1 MAYDLIAIRKEHI
14 DGLKRVIKDA
24 PYGFLLNVC
33 KSVGVSVSMDDIMGH
48 IDKGLEYGII
58 STEDPEYV
66 WKSFLVARM
75 AIEEHLRGYDDF
87 LKDVKATL
95 ENGLAKRILEPNEQD
110 YLLKTFALT
119 LLAHKKK
126 SGDFTVDEAK
136 AYYQELL
143 EEDPFEENSMFA
155 LYSLMMYPLKVA
167 ICYIMKNFP
176 IGLSMLLK
184 KQNPDTLE
192 NRTRYLRVPFQEAF
206 RFINGMTTFG
216 LRRLLQDICPSYCED
231 ELVEAIQKGDYDE
244 FKNICRTEKLTLST
258 DLSESVGFIQY
269 NFFIPLDRMFNDEIE
284 FSVGE
289 DGDPYLNQILYS
301 AGIPTDQPE
310 KLVSTIAAC
319 EDEIKELIPW
329 AQTDE
334 QRQDCAQAIAFFA
347 GMYTYFDLFEI
358 DEAEIVN
365 KILDNPRFRGV
376 IQMAQEAY
384 FGKYEQWP
392 PKSIILFSPEQR
404 AQVERV
410 VLKKNDPRPVQ
421 DSDLGGGVMDRDGK
435 NMASRWMTE
444 SYQRMSDDVLV
455 NLISKTIWPRLIT
468 QVDELKWEPKKR
480 ELPTFQKT
488 KNQLAACIL
497 FHALELAKIAKLPK
511 QEEQGSSYDGPYGE
525 DDRAL
530 TGVYST
536 SKLRAGVTSTKKK
549 YNDTLPLGY
558 MAVLGM
564 FIKESEMPGRTTSRT
579 YLKLLN
585 KWVKKDLEGLYD
597 SADSKVKAKLFVAEA
612 KEDLGPQLYLLTDNK
627 TALRALLR
635 EWKEDLPP
643 MFNIPI

>member
-1 MAYDLIAIRKEHI
+1 MAYDIIGIRKEHL
-14 DGLKRVIKDA
+14 DGLKQVIQDA

-48 IDKGLEYGII
+48 INKGLEYGII
-58 STEDPEYV
+58 SKEDPEYV

-87 LKDVKATL
+87 LKEVKATL
-95 ENGLAKRILEPNEQD
+95 DNGLAERILEPNEPD
-110 YLLKTFALT
+110 YLLKTFAIT
-119 LLAHKKK
+119 ILAHKKK
-126 SGDFTVDEAK
+126 SEDFTADEAR

-143 EEDPFEENSMFA
+143 EEDPFEENSLFA
-155 LYSLMMYPLKVA
+155 IYSLLMYPLKVA

-184 KQNPDTLE
+184 KQYPDNLE
-192 NRTRYLRVPFQEAF
+192 NRSRYLRVPLADAF
-206 RFINGMTTFG
+206 SFINGMTSFG
-216 LRRLLQDICPSYCED
+216 LRRLLADICPSYCED
-231 ELVEAIQKGDYDE
+231 ELIEAIQKGDYDE

-269 NFFIPLDRMFNDEIE
+269 NFFIPLDRMFNDDIE

-289 DGDPYLNQILYS
+289 DGDPYLNEILYS
-301 AGIPTDQPE
+301 AGIPTEQVGN
-310 KLVSTIAAC
+310 LITTISSC
-319 EDEIKELIPW
+319 SDEITEFIPW
-329 AQTDE
+329 AQTEE
-334 QRQDCAQAIAFFA
+334 QIQDCAHAIAFFA

-358 DEAEIVN
+358 DEAEVVN
-365 KILDNPRFRGV
+365 KVLDNPRFKGV
-376 IQMAQEAY
+376 IQLAQEAY

-392 PKSIILFSPEQR
+392 PKSRILLTPEQK

-410 VLKKNDPRPVQ
+410 VLGKNDIRQVQ
-421 DSDLGGGVMDRDGK
+421 ASVFDGVSTGQDAK
-435 NMASRWMTE
+435 NLASRWMTE
-444 SYQRMSDDVLV
+444 PYQRMSDDVLV
-455 NLISKTIWPRLIT
+455 EVISKNIWPRLIN

-480 ELPTFQKT
+480 EQPTFQKT

-511 QEEQGSSYDGPYGE
+511 QDDQGSSYDGLYGE
-525 DDRAL
+525 EDRAL

-536 SKLRAGVTSTKKK
+536 SRLRAGVTSTKKK

-558 MAVLGM
+558 MEVLGL

-597 SADSKVKAKLFVAEA
+597 SVDSKVKAQLFIAEA

-627 TALRALLR
+627 GALRTLLKG
-635 EWKEDLPP
+635 WKEMLPP
-643 MFNIPI
+643 LFNIPI

>member
-24 PYGFLLNVC
+24 PYGFLQNVC
-33 KSVGVSVSMDDIMGH
+33 KSVGVSVSMDDIMGY
-48 IDKGLEYGII
+48 INKGLEYGII

-95 ENGLAKRILEPNEQD
+95 ENGLAKRIMEPNEQD

-126 SGDFTVDEAK
+126 SEDFTVDEVR
-136 AYYQELL
+136 AYYQEFL
-143 EEDPFEENSMFA
+143 EEDPFEENSLFA

-206 RFINGMTTFG
+206 KFINGMTTFG

-244 FKNICRTEKLTLST
+244 FKSICRTEKLTLST

-319 EDEIKELIPW
+319 EDELKEFVPW

-404 AQVERV
+404 ARVERV
-410 VLKKNDPRPVQ
+410 VLGKNDPKLVPAVDNVSSGQ
-421 DSDLGGGVMDRDGK
+421 EGK
-435 NMASRWMTE
+435 TLASRWMTE
-444 SYQRMSDDVLV
+444 PYHRMTDDVLV
-455 NLISKTIWPRLIT
+455 ELISKKIWPSLIV
-468 QVDELKWEPKKR
+468 QVDGLKWAPNKRGLPSFPKIKSM
-480 ELPTFQKT
+480 
-488 KNQLAACIL
+488 LAACIM
-497 FHALELAKIAKLPK
+497 FHALELTGIAKLPK
-511 QEEQGSSYDGPYGE
+511 QEDLSYSYDGPLGE
-525 DDRAL
+525 EDRGQAGL
-530 TGVYST
+530 YTT
-536 SKLRAGVTSTKKK
+536 SKLRAGVSSTKKK
-549 YNDTLPLGY
+549 WNDTLPAGY
-558 MAVLGM
+558 MDVLGK
-564 FIKESEMPGRTTSRT
+564 FLKESELPGRTTSRT